1 MTRKKTAIADAPQ
14 ESGAVN
20 TPTVPSEPP
29 AEPQPETIKPPEP
42 QQDNGEKKYPAF
54 KVGPIPTG
62 RGESV
67 AGCVWENEHQGAD
80 GRTYM
85 VHSIVLEAS
94 YYNERL
100 KKWMP
105 STGIKPSQLAAVE
118 YVLRCCGDFAFRRRD
133 PQAEIPF

>member
-1 MTRKKTAIADAPQ
+1 MTKKKTAVAD
-14 ESGAVN
+14 
-20 TPTVPSEPP
+20 TPPEPP
-29 AEPQPETIKPPEP
+29 ADTPPTAPSDPPAAAPPDTNKTPEP
-42 QQDNGEKKYPAF
+42 PNDNSEKKYPAF

-67 AGCVWENEHQGAD
+67 AGCVWENDHQGAD

-94 YYNERL
+94 YYNERQ

-133 PQAEIPF
+133 PQAEVPF